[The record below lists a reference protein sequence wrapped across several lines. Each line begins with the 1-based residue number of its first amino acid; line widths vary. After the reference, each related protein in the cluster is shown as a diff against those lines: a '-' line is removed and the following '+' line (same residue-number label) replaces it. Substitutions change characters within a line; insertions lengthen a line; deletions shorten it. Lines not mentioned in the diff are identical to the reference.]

1 MDSLR
6 DQFLSKYET
15 AAQAPAVA
23 PAAAAAQAPAVASA
37 AAAVQAPAVAPAA
50 AAAQAPA
57 VAPAAA
63 AVQAP
68 AVAPDAAVKQ
78 EPLSSV
84 GDGCSID
91 KLENELDRIKSILLA
106 MKHVKTEQDPPG
118 DHAKNEVAEPTPTS
132 SATAPTSSATAPT
145 SSATAATSSATAET
159 SSATAPTSF
168 APAAAAVQ
176 APACAEPANGLE
188 KRSLLPQNPF
198 RPARGFIPLPDGMKQ
213 VHLPKKEQA
222 CAWASYQRSLDIG
235 PSKAKVQE
243 DDTRAKRSEKAPE
256 HVLTQIAGVNER
268 KFYFQIWLNCD
279 RSWASVKAWEQHYL
293 EKKHG
298 TKKTTAWLTH
308 GQMMIIWGDDEVV
321 EALKATCMD
330 EDTLQDPFV
339 RANPRAKT
347 CFKARQFKVEIED
360 HEVDK
365 VTKCMKQGL
374 NMEFEPVGDAG
385 DALVQTHIA
394 RSRGAFAGR
403 TIEPEAAYS
412 GGLRTATEA
421 LSEALPEGCTAQ
433 KRTAADVGALD
444 HPETAEEAQKRQ
456 RLERFAD
463 QENKRQTDQ
472 SKKAQERLEK
482 ADERKK
488 EREAEKEI
496 RLAELKTPT
505 GRAKQWLS
513 GLQDHISKANHEE
526 KRCQA
531 ESCPLPDGLA
541 KEYSNQWAAKAA
553 SFKKCRTNIESVMN
567 GKKAV
572 KNFKELVEAAETSVK
587 TFKQDLTR
595 YKTLERSYEKQ
606 RATKKAKEDDEPEVE
621 NGEDLDG

>member
-145 SSATAATSSATAET
+145 S
-159 SSATAPTSF
+159 F

-235 PSKAKVQE
+235 PSRAKVQE
-243 DDTRAKRSEKAPE
+243 DDMRAKRSEKAPE

-279 RSWASVKAWEQHYL
+279 RS
-293 EKKHG
+293 
-298 TKKTTAWLTH
+298 
-308 GQMMIIWGDDEVV
+308 
-321 EALKATCMD
+321 
-330 EDTLQDPFV
+330 
-339 RANPRAKT
+339 
-347 CFKARQFKVEIED
+347 
-360 HEVDK
+360 
-365 VTKCMKQGL
+365 
-374 NMEFEPVGDAG
+374 
-385 DALVQTHIA
+385 
-394 RSRGAFAGR
+394 
-403 TIEPEAAYS
+403 
-412 GGLRTATEA
+412 
-421 LSEALPEGCTAQ
+421 
-433 KRTAADVGALD
+433 
-444 HPETAEEAQKRQ
+444 
-456 RLERFAD
+456 
-463 QENKRQTDQ
+463 
-472 SKKAQERLEK
+472 
-482 ADERKK
+482 
-488 EREAEKEI
+488 
-496 RLAELKTPT
+496 
-505 GRAKQWLS
+505 
-513 GLQDHISKANHEE
+513 
-526 KRCQA
+526 
-531 ESCPLPDGLA
+531 
-541 KEYSNQWAAKAA
+541 
-553 SFKKCRTNIESVMN
+553 
-567 GKKAV
+567 
-572 KNFKELVEAAETSVK
+572 
-587 TFKQDLTR
+587 
-595 YKTLERSYEKQ
+595 
-606 RATKKAKEDDEPEVE
+606 
-621 NGEDLDG
+621 